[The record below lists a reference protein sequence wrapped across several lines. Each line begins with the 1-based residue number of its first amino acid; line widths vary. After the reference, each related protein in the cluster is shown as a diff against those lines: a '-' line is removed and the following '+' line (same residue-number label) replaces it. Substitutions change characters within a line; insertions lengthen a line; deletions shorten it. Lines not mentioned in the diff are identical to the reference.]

1 MTLSNLNK
9 SIIHCRK
16 CERLVNFRE
25 KIAKEKRKQY
35 IDGAVIISL
44 SLIVFG
50 TDAVLS
56 LIVFY
61 QNLENPSAR
70 EMAEGISD
78 SIGSALFGVALGFL
92 GACLFV
98 IGFIS
103 IFFEKRTPID
113 GNVSKRR
120 RFTEY

>member
-1 MTLSNLNK
+1 MKTSTRLLLS
-9 SIIHCRK
+9 
-16 CERLVNFRE
+16 
-25 KIAKEKRKQY
+25 
-35 IDGAVIISL
+35 GAVIISL

-61 QNLENPSAR
+61 QNLVSPSAR

-78 SIGSALFGVALGFL
+78 SIGSALFGVALGSL
-92 GACLFV
+92 GVCIFV

-113 GNVSKRR
+113 RDSSLRR

>member
-1 MTLSNLNK
+1 MKTSTKLLLS
-9 SIIHCRK
+9 
-16 CERLVNFRE
+16 
-25 KIAKEKRKQY
+25 
-35 IDGAVIISL
+35 GAVIISL

-50 TDAVLS
+50 TDSLLS

-78 SIGSALFGVALGFL
+78 SIGSALFGVALGSL
-92 GACLFV
+92 GACIFV

-103 IFFEKRTPID
+103 IFFEKRNSIEGD
-113 GNVSKRR
+113 ASRRR

>member
-1 MTLSNLNK
+1 MKISTKLLLS
-9 SIIHCRK
+9 
-16 CERLVNFRE
+16 
-25 KIAKEKRKQY
+25 
-35 IDGAVIISL
+35 GAVIISL

-50 TDAVLS
+50 TDSLLS
-56 LIVFY
+56 LITFY

-70 EMAEGISD
+70 ELAEGISD
-78 SIGSALFGVALGFL
+78 SIGSALFGVALGSL
-92 GACLFV
+92 GVCIFV

-113 GNVSKRR
+113 RDSPMRR

>member
-1 MTLSNLNK
+1 MKTSTKLLLS
-9 SIIHCRK
+9 
-16 CERLVNFRE
+16 
-25 KIAKEKRKQY
+25 
-35 IDGAVIISL
+35 GAVIISL

-50 TDAVLS
+50 TDSLLS

-92 GACLFV
+92 GACLLV

-103 IFFEKRTPID
+103 IFFEKRSPID

>member
-1 MTLSNLNK
+1 MKK
-9 SIIHCRK
+9 STK
-16 CERLVNFRE
+16 LLL
-25 KIAKEKRKQY
+25 A
-35 IDGAVIISL
+35 GAVIISL

-56 LIVFY
+56 LITFY
-61 QNLENPSAR
+61 QNIESPSTS

-78 SIGSALFGVALGFL
+78 SIGSALFGVAVGFL
-92 GACLFV
+92 GVCVFV

-103 IFFEKRTPID
+103 IFFEKRNPID
-113 GNVSKRR
+113 GDASRRR

>member
-1 MTLSNLNK
+1 MKISTKLLLS
-9 SIIHCRK
+9 
-16 CERLVNFRE
+16 
-25 KIAKEKRKQY
+25 
-35 IDGAVIISL
+35 GAVIISL

-50 TDAVLS
+50 TDAALS
-56 LIVFY
+56 LITFY
-61 QNLENPSAR
+61 QNLESPSAR
-70 EMAEGISD
+70 EIAEGISD

-103 IFFEKRTPID
+103 IFFEKRSPID
-113 GNVSKRR
+113 RDSSMRR